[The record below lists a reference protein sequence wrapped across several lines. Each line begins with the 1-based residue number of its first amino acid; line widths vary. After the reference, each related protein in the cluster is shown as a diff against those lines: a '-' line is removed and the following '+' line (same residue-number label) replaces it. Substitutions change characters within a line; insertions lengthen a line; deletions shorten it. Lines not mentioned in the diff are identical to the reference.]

1 MKVISSSPYAPFNSK
16 EWNSLISKNAKFE
29 NTPIKIQKKFYKT
42 FTLKS
47 KQKMEYLLFSKSIL
61 LLVQMYYYDMK
72 VISSSPYAPFN
83 SKEWNSLISKNVKF
97 EDTPI
102 KIQKKFYRT
111 FTLKKIEKDELSQEK
126 NELHQQMQLV
136 FG

>member
-16 EWNSLISKNAKFE
+16 EWNSLVSKNEKFE
-29 NTPIKIQKKFYKT
+29 N
-42 FTLKS
+42 
-47 KQKMEYLLFSKSIL
+47 
-61 LLVQMYYYDMK
+61 
-72 VISSSPYAPFN
+72 
-83 SKEWNSLISKNVKF
+83 
-97 EDTPI
+97 TPI

-111 FTLKKIEKDELSQEK
+111 FTLKKIEKELLQEK

>member
-29 NTPIKIQKKFYKT
+29 NTPIKIQKKFY
-42 FTLKS
+42 
-47 KQKMEYLLFSKSIL
+47 
-61 LLVQMYYYDMK
+61 
-72 VISSSPYAPFN
+72 
-83 SKEWNSLISKNVKF
+83 
-97 EDTPI
+97 
-102 KIQKKFYRT
+102 RT
-111 FTLKKIEKDELSQEK
+111 FTRKKFEKDELLLKK

>member
-1 MKVISSSPYAPFNSK
+1 MKVISASPYAP
-16 EWNSLISKNAKFE
+16 
-29 NTPIKIQKKFYKT
+29 
-42 FTLKS
+42 
-47 KQKMEYLLFSKSIL
+47 
-61 LLVQMYYYDMK
+61 V
-72 VISSSPYAPFN
+72 N

-97 EDTPI
+97 ENTSI

-111 FTLKKIEKDELSQEK
+111 FTLKKIEKDKLLQNK